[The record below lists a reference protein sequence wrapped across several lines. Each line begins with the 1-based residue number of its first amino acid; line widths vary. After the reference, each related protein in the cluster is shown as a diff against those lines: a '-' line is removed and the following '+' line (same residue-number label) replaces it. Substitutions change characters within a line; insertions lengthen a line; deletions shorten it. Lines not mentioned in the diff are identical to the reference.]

1 MCGPGWKL
9 YYTEV
14 DEDTTQR
21 TTNRRVN
28 NTMDAN
34 ARAFEV
40 ELMAQEEERRQARI
54 ELRDTAEVRAVSAL

>member
-1 MCGPGWKL
+1 VCGHGWKL
-9 YYTEV
+9 YYAEV
-14 DEDTTQR
+14 DEYANP
-21 TTNRRVN
+21 TNKQRRVN

-34 ARAFEV
+34 ARDFEV

>member
-1 MCGPGWKL
+1 MCGPGRKL
-9 YYTEV
+9 YYSKA
-14 DEDTTQR
+14 DEDATQR
-21 TTNRRVN
+21 ANKRRVN

-34 ARAFEV
+34 ARDFEV